1 MIFGI
6 GVDVI
11 EVKRFSN
18 IKPSFIKKVF
28 TGHEIN
34 YLANKKFESMAGIF
48 AAKEA
53 VAKSLGS
60 GFKFFFI
67 REIEILHDQKN
78 APIVKLHN
86 RAFDFAKQI
95 NIKKINISISH
106 TKETAIAF
114 AIAESN

>member
-1 MIFGI
+1 
-6 GVDVI
+6 
-11 EVKRFSN
+11 
-18 IKPSFIKKVF
+18 
-28 TGHEIN
+28 
-34 YLANKKFESMAGIF
+34 MAGIF

-60 GFKFFFI
+60 GFKFFFFFL
-67 REIEILHDQKN
+67 IEILHGQKN

-95 NIKKINISISH
+95 DITKINTPISH
-106 TKETAIAF
+106 TKESAIAF